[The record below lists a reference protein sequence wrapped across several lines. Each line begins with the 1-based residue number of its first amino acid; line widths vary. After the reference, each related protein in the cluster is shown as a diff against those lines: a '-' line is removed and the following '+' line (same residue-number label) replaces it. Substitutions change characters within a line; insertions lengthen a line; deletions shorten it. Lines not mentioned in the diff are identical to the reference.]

1 MSRISV
7 QSPWRRFYRTVVV
20 PNPAAGADWR
30 QTVPGSEL
38 WEIVSLFGVLVTSAA
53 VPNRFAEL
61 PVGDGVTTFLTIPD
75 QAGQAI
81 SLTFR
86 RVWYVGHNNGGTNNL
101 NRIVIPPLT
110 LQPAESIGPVTNGLD
125 VADQW
130 SGVVIRALVTQ
141 FQAGEV
147 DLLAAPSMTVLV
159 VEPGAQS

>member
-7 QSPWRRFYRTVVV
+7 QSPWRRFYRTTVIA
-20 PNPAAGADWR
+20 NPAAGVDWR
-30 QTVPGSEL
+30 QVVPAGEL
-38 WEIVSLFGVLVTSAA
+38 WEIISLYAVLATSAA
-53 VPNRFAEL
+53 VANRFVEL
-61 PVGDGVTTFLTIPD
+61 TVGDGTTTFLTIPD
-75 QAGQAI
+75 QAGQAA

-110 LQPAESIGPVTNGLD
+110 LQNGESIGPATNGID

-141 FQAGEV
+141 FQSGEV
-147 DLLAAPSMTVLV
+147 DLLSAPSMTVLV
-159 VEPGAQS
+159 VEPGAQA